1 MRTLAPVCSLVA
13 AMLACAAA
21 PSPPVAAP
29 ATPAAETTTA
39 EPARTIVFVRHA
51 EKASDDR
58 DAKLSEAG
66 HARARC
72 LAQVL
77 RDAAITHAFTT
88 EFERTQQ
95 TLAPLLV
102 GRSLSP
108 TVISADGHDAWIA
121 GLRELPV
128 GSIAVVA
135 GHSNTLPALLADLG
149 AGEVT
154 IDHEAYDWMFVLSL
168 PDDGLPTLLR
178 THYCPA

>member
-51 EKASDDR
+51 EKASEDR
-58 DAKLSEAG
+58 DAELSEAG

-95 TLAPLLV
+95 TLAPLV
-102 GRSLSP
+102 AHRSLAP
-108 TVISADGHDAWIA
+108 TAIPADGLDLWIA
-121 GLRELPV
+121 ALRDLPA

-135 GHSNTLPALLADLG
+135 GH
-149 AGEVT
+149 
-154 IDHEAYDWMFVLSL
+154 
-168 PDDGLPTLLR
+168 
-178 THYCPA
+178 